1 MNLKKSVD
9 AFKVR
14 EEEYLNALSTQNI
27 KKINLITQAIERR
40 NIEEFSNQVY
50 DHLSGK
56 KNSRYMD
63 HELPIILSFINEKAK
78 LIPISDFE
86 YNLSELNRSNE
97 SEASYIIND
106 DGAHYY
112 CAQVKKNKDKT
123 LVITIEDSIRTSTCS
138 QKLESQVN
146 SYKKNSKVDCKIN
159 ISNDRVAQKS
169 GYECGPSSIYNLNK
183 KLFNEKFSLNHKS
196 IKDDSSYE
204 SFFKKIY
211 LADALLFHAS
221 IIYEALKEKYKDRIV
236 GEGCIGEE
244 DFDAFYKEIALDRV
258 ASIYSSRT
266 LLGNIEKGNFNNNE
280 VSRKEFNDL
289 MDSFDVSFESFMD
302 NELKNLPSLND
313 LTRIN
318 QFKID
323 ASNNRAESNTNEAN
337 NAGANIKNN
346 NHNIGRHAA
355 SETSKRLK
363 NDTSQI
369 TKI

>member
-1 MNLKKSVD
+1 
-9 AFKVR
+9 
-14 EEEYLNALSTQNI
+14 
-27 KKINLITQAIERR
+27 
-40 NIEEFSNQVY
+40 
-50 DHLSGK
+50 
-56 KNSRYMD
+56 MD
-63 HELPIILSFINEKAK
+63 HELPIILSFIKEKAK

-86 YNLSELNRSNE
+86 YNLGEFNRSNE
-97 SEASYIIND
+97 SEASYVIND

-123 LVITIEDSIRTSTCS
+123 LVIIVEDSIRPSSCS
-138 QKLESQVN
+138 RKLESQVDL
-146 SYKKNSKVDCKIN
+146 YKQNSKVDCKIN

-183 KLFNEKFSLNHKS
+183 KFFNEKFSLDHKS
-196 IKDDSSYE
+196 IQDNSSYK
-204 SFFKKIY
+204 SFFKKVY

-236 GEGCIGEE
+236 GEGCIGEKQ
-244 DFDAFYKEIALDRV
+244 FDAFYKEIALDRV
-258 ASIYSSRT
+258 ASIYPSRT
-266 LLGNIEKGNFNNNE
+266 LLENIEKGNFNNNE
-280 VSRKEFNDL
+280 VSKKEFNDL
-289 MDSFDVSFESFMD
+289 MDSFDDSFESFID

-323 ASNNRAESNTNEAN
+323 ASNNRAKRNINEAI

-346 NHNIGRHAA
+346 NHNIGRHTA

-363 NDTSQI
+363 NDTSQT